1 MERKE
6 LKMLK
11 TTNTRASTIGL
22 GLLTLGMSFPVMAG
36 ITFGSAESETGALT
50 LSGTLRVNYQ
60 DKDYGEVAADQKVKL
75 DAAILRL
82 AYDARNWFG
91 KAEYRCYQYDTLC
104 DFSALI
110 YGYAGYRFNST
121 DHLTVGLQPI
131 PFGPSRF
138 WDSSFYASINNT
150 LGLQDIHNLGVNYH
164 FEIPSA
170 TKVDLAYFA
179 TDGGNYHGESRD
191 SARYSANMVTSSD
204 PLKTNLQEKNMYMA
218 RVDQDLKFLS
228 PFFNHDDL
236 KLSAGASY
244 WYSQIENRKTSENG
258 SRNTWALFNRIG
270 YKNLNIVM
278 TGGKQSINN
287 KDHLRP
293 DNSGFGSF
301 DSEYDIANQGY
312 FYTVDSS
319 YRFDHVRGALN
330 LIPYWVLS
338 GFDTKHKEFENS
350 QRNMVG
356 LAWEY
361 KNATLYTEYLISKN
375 DPFVGGT
382 IRSLAKGDDGKSNK
396 LLNVMLV

>member
-1 MERKE
+1 M
-6 LKMLK
+6 
-11 TTNTRASTIGL
+11 
-22 GLLTLGMSFPVMAG
+22 
-36 ITFGSAESETGALT
+36 
-50 LSGTLRVNYQ
+50 
-60 DKDYGEVAADQKVKL
+60 
-75 DAAILRL
+75 
-82 AYDARNWFG
+82 W
-91 KAEYRCYQYDTLC
+91 
-104 DFSALI
+104 
-110 YGYAGYRFNST
+110 
-121 DHLTVGLQPI
+121 
-131 PFGPSRF
+131 
-138 WDSSFYASINNT
+138 
-150 LGLQDIHNLGVNYH
+150 
-164 FEIPSA
+164 
-170 TKVDLAYFA
+170 
-179 TDGGNYHGESRD
+179 
-191 SARYSANMVTSSD
+191 
-204 PLKTNLQEKNMYMA
+204 MA

-293 DNSGFGSF
+293 DSSGFGSF

-312 FYTVDSS
+312 FYTIDSS

-338 GFDTKHKEFENS
+338 GFDKKHKEFENS
-350 QRNMVG
+350 QRNIVG

-382 IRSLAKGDDGKSNK
+382 VSSLAKGDDGKSNK
-396 LLNVMLV
+396 LLNVMLVYNF